1 LHAIKGPSIINP
13 RAARNRR
20 TLIAINPR
28 LATLGAGI
36 LVALIA
42 ARSVG
47 LFGGAS
53 PFLLAPAPLIFVLLA
68 AVDVPSPLIPVL
80 FAGLF
85 WLFSLQLFRGE
96 AAVPKRTFVLV
107 VVAGV
112 WSVAGF
118 IIGWD
123 FGVRYQGRAYTL
135 ICLLVSACML
145 TVSAIMLRRARMHP
159 SFNLSLISHTIA
171 FAWLGSYAF
180 PYLGELP

>member
-1 LHAIKGPSIINP
+1 LHGINGASIMNP
-13 RAARNRR
+13 RADRNRS
-20 TLIAINPR
+20 TLIVMNPR

-42 ARSVG
+42 AQSVG
-47 LFGGAS
+47 LFGMS
-53 PFLLAPAPLIFVLLA
+53 TPFLLAPAPLLFVLLA
-68 AVDVPSPLIPVL
+68 TVNVPAPLIPVL

-107 VVAGV
+107 VIAGV
-112 WSVAGF
+112 WSAAGF

-123 FGVRYQGRAYTL
+123 FGVRYQGRGYTL
-135 ICLLVSACML
+135 ICLLVSLCML
-145 TVSAIMLRRARMHP
+145 AVSAAMLRRARLHP